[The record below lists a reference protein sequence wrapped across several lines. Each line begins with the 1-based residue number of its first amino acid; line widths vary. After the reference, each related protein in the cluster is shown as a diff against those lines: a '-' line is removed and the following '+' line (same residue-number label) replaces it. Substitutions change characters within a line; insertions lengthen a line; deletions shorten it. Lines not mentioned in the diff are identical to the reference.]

1 MIKYKLLIRSPQEIN
16 VVKKTIYE
24 NILPKLY
31 KPQAKKK
38 KVEKKNSIMF
48 ISPEQKDNLSTCSR
62 NLQ

>member
-38 KVEKKNSIMF
+38 KGWEKEIYYVHKSWT
-48 ISPEQKDNLSTCSR
+48 ER
-62 NLQ
+62 